1 MLQNERRSFSPF
13 GFDYFRRKRM
23 NRLKNVFS
31 FYVIFGF
38 IIAGF
43 LVTTANAQLYRNER
57 EIRDIVRTLN
67 SKIDDFQMNLSDEY
81 RRGSSN
87 RDDRRELEDQM
98 RIFEFKVR
106 DFEVNFDRR
115 RENAD
120 DVIAVLDEAK
130 KADDIVKRMNFS
142 ERTDEFWTD
151 VRYQLDRLAA
161 NYNVSFDWRN
171 GTSRTSSNNRYP
183 TGNNRNQRNTPPVI
197 NRNSN
202 SYGLTGTYQLDESR
216 SENASDIAER
226 AIDRN
231 DINNQSNR
239 QDLEDKLESPEQ
251 LAIDIRG
258 NQVTL
263 ASSKSS
269 PVLLT
274 ANGQDQVENING
286 RTVRLRATLRGDELV
301 IASRGGET
309 DYTITFTPIDNGRG
323 LKVTRRITTDY
334 LRQTVFAE
342 SVYDKTDSV
351 ARLGIDTGNYSDDDE
366 TYSSNDP
373 NDYPGANNSGNNPR
387 VNYPRTGEYIVPNGT
402 IITAILDNRIN
413 TKASQNN
420 DRFTM
425 TVQSPNEFRGAVIE
439 GHLSGID
446 RSGKVSGRS
455 EVTFNFD
462 RIRLRNGK
470 VYDFAGFL
478 QSITDQDGKQIRVG
492 TEGDAKSD
500 SQTKETVKRGGIGA
514 GIGAIIG
521 AIAGG
526 AKGAVLGA
534 IIGGGAGAGS
544 VILTGKEDLELQQ
557 GSTITIQ
564 ASSPIR

>member
-1 MLQNERRSFSPF
+1 
-13 GFDYFRRKRM
+13 M